1 MVFSCFFGAAILKP
15 SHLAHLLEDPPG
27 IETGDESPG
36 KAGRLRSVGYPIMW
50 VMDYN
55 LEL

>member
-15 SHLAHLLEDPPG
+15 SHLARLLEDPPG